1 MKKIAIIFIAAAIAS
16 SCSLF
21 LEKPDTTG
29 TVDQE
34 AVFSS
39 AKNAQSAL
47 MTCYLAVLR
56 HGWPGGMGIGHST
69 LGALSGEV
77 CRGCNW
83 HGSYKISQH
92 GLTVTGDDGSDAGA
106 DHYGNNWHFIR
117 ACYLFMENVD
127 NVADLPAEEKAVMK
141 AEAQALV
148 AYRYMGMFYRYG
160 GVPIVRRSFNASDD
174 LTAGRAT
181 LEEMVAFITGLCDD
195 AVKVLPVKWDAANVG
210 RMTKG
215 AVLAIKART
224 LQFAAR
230 PLFNSDKPYLDNGAH
245 NDLICFGKADPERW
259 KAAIDANEEV
269 LKWAVD
275 AGVELINTGGAGI
288 GKPNPNAFDDYGRA
302 TSTPSNPEIIL
313 AYKMNNNSGYEPI
326 VNYLNCSPYQNHY
339 RYDTDCSG
347 ILTNHLEQ
355 YWASDGSEIDWPQVG
370 EKMPRPGSEWMAKV
384 ASLEPRARADI
395 KFGGHDSE
403 NNPGDYYWMNS
414 GWNRGGYAAVT
425 MKNGS
430 FPDPVNDERGCGER
444 TKFYYH
450 AGNRLWFEPP
460 LFRLAETYLN
470 LAEAYNEYGNPQKAL
485 ENLNMVHNRA
495 GLPSI
500 TETGKEKLRALIQ
513 REMAV
518 ELFQEVHRYFDVKH
532 WKRADIAD
540 GICGG
545 PMRMLQ
551 FLVMEGSTW
560 PYPAKNVQQWWD
572 AVVYNAYWSDSMYL
586 EPFPQ
591 DEINKGSITQNP
603 GY

>member
-1 MKKIAIIFIAAAIAS
+1 
-16 SCSLF
+16 
-21 LEKPDTTG
+21 
-29 TVDQE
+29 
-34 AVFSS
+34 
-39 AKNAQSAL
+39 
-47 MTCYLAVLR
+47 
-56 HGWPGGMGIGHST
+56 
-69 LGALSGEV
+69 
-77 CRGCNW
+77 
-83 HGSYKISQH
+83 
-92 GLTVTGDDGSDAGA
+92 
-106 DHYGNNWHFIR
+106 
-117 ACYLFMENVD
+117 
-127 NVADLPAEEKAVMK
+127 
-141 AEAQALV
+141 
-148 AYRYMGMFYRYG
+148 
-160 GVPIVRRSFNASDD
+160 
-174 LTAGRAT
+174 
-181 LEEMVAFITGLCDD
+181 
-195 AVKVLPVKWDAANVG
+195 
-210 RMTKG
+210 
-215 AVLAIKART
+215 
-224 LQFAAR
+224 
-230 PLFNSDKPYLDNGAH
+230 
-245 NDLICFGKADPERW
+245 
-259 KAAIDANEEV
+259 
-269 LKWAVD
+269 
-275 AGVELINTGGAGI
+275 
-288 GKPNPNAFDDYGRA
+288 
-302 TSTPSNPEIIL
+302 
-313 AYKMNNNSGYEPI
+313 
-326 VNYLNCSPYQNHY
+326 
-339 RYDTDCSG
+339 
-347 ILTNHLEQ
+347 
-355 YWASDGSEIDWPQVG
+355 
-370 EKMPRPGSEWMAKV
+370 
-384 ASLEPRARADI
+384 
-395 KFGGHDSE
+395 
-403 NNPGDYYWMNS
+403 MNS

-591 DEINKGSITQNP
+591 DEINKGTITQNP